1 MTYQHVKRI
10 VDICVAAVGL
20 VVIAPALVIMAL
32 VVKID
37 SRGPL
42 FYRGVRTGLNGER
55 FRIFKFRT
63 MVCDAEQ
70 VGGGTTRLNDPRVTR
85 TGRVMRRW
93 KLDEFPQL
101 INVLVGEMSF
111 VGPRPELPQYTD
123 QYDDDEQIILSVR
136 PGITDISSLQFIS
149 LDETVGAGDADAMYE
164 NHVLKEKN
172 RLRRLYVEK
181 QGPALDARIFTATL
195 MSLARGKRSAN
206 TSTFE

>member
-1 MTYQHVKRI
+1 MTYQHVKRVI
-10 VDICVAAVGL
+10 DVGVAAPGL
-20 VVIAPALVIMAL
+20 LAIAPALIIMAL
-32 VVKID
+32 VVKLD
-37 SRGPL
+37 SRGPV
-42 FYRGVRTGLNGER
+42 FYRGVRTGLAGKR

-70 VGGGTTRLNDPRVTR
+70 LGGGTTKLNDPRVTR
-85 TGRVMRRW
+85 TGKVMRKW
-93 KLDEFPQL
+93 KLDELPQL

-164 NHVLKEKN
+164 EHVLKEKN

-195 MSLARGKRSAN
+195 MSLARGKRSTAA
-206 TSTFE
+206 SDFE